1 MNELNKAIKR
11 NQQDMNQ
18 LNDLINATPAETL
31 LANPEA
37 ASNHLFAEV
46 DRCKAIALTLGMVK
60 GA

>member
-37 ASNHLFAEV
+37 ASNHLIAEV

-60 GA
+60 EA

>member
-1 MNELNKAIKR
+1 MDELNEDIKR

-18 LNDLINATPAETL
+18 LNDLINATPTETL

-46 DRCKAIALTLGMVK
+46 DRCKAIALMLGTVK
-60 GA
+60 EA

>member
-37 ASNHLFAEV
+37 ASNYLFMEV

-60 GA
+60 EV

>member
-1 MNELNKAIKR
+1 MDELNEAIKR

-18 LNDLINATPAETL
+18 LNDLINATPTETL

-46 DRCKAIALTLGMVK
+46 DRCKAIALMLCTVK
-60 GA
+60 EA